1 MSKMIDITKERE
13 GVFGYTL
20 EDAAKGD
27 RIVYHVGQHCG
38 GPHRRDAKHA
48 SDAGL
53 CMLVMKRLDKVD
65 GVFAYLAVKVKA

>member
-1 MSKMIDITKERE
+1 MSKLIDITKEFE

-38 GPHRRDAKHA
+38 GPHRKDARRA

-53 CMLVMKRLDKVD
+53 CMLVMKRLSADD
-65 GVFAYLAVKVKA
+65 GVFAYLAVKSTA